1 MTDAAIAAD
10 GGAAP
15 ADIGGAPLLDVVPTS
30 TSPLGSQ
37 VPPDAR
43 AENQPKPAASLD
55 DVLDRAEAKVRE
67 KDAAAAKAKP
77 EAKVDADAKPDAKP
91 EVKAAPDRAPDGKFT
106 PKDKPA
112 EAAAPDAQAKP
123 PVAPTKS
130 FTASEAPARFSDDA
144 KAEWAAAPESVRRES
159 ERAIRELTEGHQKY
173 RQAAERDSAL
183 NEFHEMA
190 KQSGKELHGVVREY
204 VNMEQLLHKDP
215 VKGIETI
222 LQRVGITPRQ
232 YAEHIL
238 GQSPDDQ
245 ASEQSRHIMELNT
258 KIQRLEQALGGV
270 QQTFQQ
276 QQESAVSKEVM
287 SFKEAHPR
295 FDELADDIAFF
306 LKTRCPGDLA
316 QAYELA
322 ERLNPAP
329 AQADA
334 STTDASSA
342 PVIDLQA
349 QTQKGNK
356 SIVGAPSRAG
366 SEPATKKRSSNLDD
380 ALDRAFSRTG

>member
-15 ADIGGAPLLDVVPTS
+15 ADIGGAPLLEVVPTS

-67 KDAAAAKAKP
+67 KDAAKAKP
-77 EAKVDADAKPDAKP
+77 EAKVDADAKP
-91 EVKAAPDRAPDGKFT
+91 EVKADTKPEAKEPQPRDNGKFAST
-106 PKDKPA
+106 KPA
-112 EAAAPDAQAKP
+112 EAEVKP
-123 PVAPTKS
+123 PVAPAKS

-204 VNMEQLLHKDP
+204 VNMENLLRQNP
-215 VKGIETI
+215 VQGVEAI

-276 QQESAVSKEVM
+276 QQESAVSKEVTQ
-287 SFKEAHPR
+287 FKEAHPR

-366 SEPATKKRSSNLDD
+366 SEPATKKRSSNIDD